1 MNKFRFGGARLVQP
15 YGMGNT
21 AGFVCLLIKVNKL
34 KQLLFRQRVGFSPS
48 ASSGARIKNDL
59 DSSGSTRS
67 RPRRPVSSPSSSRV
81 TKQTPRSHK
90 SPICSGDTDQL
101 MS

>member
-34 KQLLFRQRVGFSPS
+34 KQLLFRQRVGFPPS
-48 ASSGARIKNDL
+48 ASSGARTKNEL
-59 DSSGSTRS
+59 DSSGNTRS

-81 TKQTPRSHK
+81 TEWRACRKVFPGT
-90 SPICSGDTDQL
+90 ICKGVAL
-101 MS
+101 C